1 MIVISVKESFLI
13 PIFKI
18 LPVNTRDSLFQSFQ
32 RLHVPWSLGSEHFFP
47 NEGIPAR
54 TAIRTIDT
62 IGLFLPAGGFC
73 AGQFWRYPSFADL
86 SCVTRKQSARKKW
99 QRELQG
105 FRSTRKEGLKSRI
118 PLCSPFE
125 SRIPNPNPMKTRNPA
140 PARNFYSRFSLQ
152 FWAQIPNITA
162 KKCWIPHPAKL
173 IGKPL
178 IGKLRLALPSRFS
191 CRDNVRT
198 NFKSRQLD
206 AVFPAKANLLALTIF
221 KQRLPISWRA
231 VL

>member
-1 MIVISVKESFLI
+1 MIAISVKESFLI
-13 PIFKI
+13 PIFKRW
-18 LPVNTRDSLFQSFQ
+18 PVNTRDSLFQSFQ
-32 RLHVPWSLGSEHFFP
+32 CLHVPWNLGAEHFFSEWTHSCSHSHTH
-47 NEGIPAR
+47 NRHNSFVFASWW
-54 TAIRTIDT
+54 
-62 IGLFLPAGGFC
+62 FLRWSILEVSFFRWSVVRDAKAKC
-73 AGQFWRYPSFADL
+73 EQKWR
-86 SCVTRKQSARKKW
+86 
-99 QRELQG
+99 RELQG

-178 IGKLRLALPSRFS
+178 IGQLRLALPSRFS

-198 NFKSRQLD
+198 NFKSR
-206 AVFPAKANLLALTIF
+206 
-221 KQRLPISWRA
+221 
-231 VL
+231 